1 MARFA
6 EQANKAAKALSTT
19 TTDYTNAAL
28 IYYQQ
33 GLNDK
38 EVQARTDVT
47 MKLANASGVS
57 AETASQQLTAIW
69 NNFAKGSENLEYFA
83 DVMTALGAST
93 ASSTSEIAEGLE
105 KFAAI
110 GETVG
115 LSYEYAA
122 SALATVTATTRQSA
136 DVVGTA
142 FKTLFARIQDLE
154 VGETLE
160 DGTTLGKYSQ
170 ALAAVGVNI
179 KDANGELK
187 AMDQILEEMAG
198 AWNTI
203 SKDQQ
208 VALAQTVA
216 GTRQYTQLVAL
227 MENWGFMQKNL
238 QTSYDSSGTV
248 QRQQEIYAESW
259 EAAQKRVQAAAED
272 IYKALINDEFFID
285 LTNKLEKVLT
295 FIRQLIDNLGGLK
308 GTLLTFGGIFS
319 QVFSSQISQ
328 SIDTAISRLKDFT
341 GITQKQAI
349 EYKQHVAALR
359 EAQLGPMDP
368 VEFNGAAGTLSG
380 NARTTIESTI
390 VNAQKKYAEVYPK
403 LTEYEKKIYE
413 IQLDRLTN
421 LQRQVE
427 TQDDLIAKKREEF
440 NLLQKERSF

>member
-6 EQANKAAKALSTT
+6 EQANKAAQALSTT

-33 GLNDK
+33 GLNDE
-38 EVQARTDVT
+38 EVKARTDVT

-69 NNFAKGSENLEYFA
+69 NNFAKGAENLEYFA

-110 GETVG
+110 GNTVG

-154 VGETLE
+154 LGDTLE

-179 KDANGELK
+179 KESNGELK
-187 AMDQILEEMAG
+187 AMDQILNEMAG
-198 AWNTI
+198 AWSTI

-227 MENWGFMQKNL
+227 MENWSFMQ
-238 QTSYDSSGTV
+238 
-248 QRQQEIYAESW
+248 
-259 EAAQKRVQAAAED
+259 
-272 IYKALINDEFFID
+272 
-285 LTNKLEKVLT
+285 
-295 FIRQLIDNLGGLK
+295 
-308 GTLLTFGGIFS
+308 
-319 QVFSSQISQ
+319 
-328 SIDTAISRLKDFT
+328 
-341 GITQKQAI
+341 
-349 EYKQHVAALR
+349 
-359 EAQLGPMDP
+359 
-368 VEFNGAAGTLSG
+368 
-380 NARTTIESTI
+380 
-390 VNAQKKYAEVYPK
+390 
-403 LTEYEKKIYE
+403 
-413 IQLDRLTN
+413 
-421 LQRQVE
+421 
-427 TQDDLIAKKREEF
+427 
-440 NLLQKERSF
+440 